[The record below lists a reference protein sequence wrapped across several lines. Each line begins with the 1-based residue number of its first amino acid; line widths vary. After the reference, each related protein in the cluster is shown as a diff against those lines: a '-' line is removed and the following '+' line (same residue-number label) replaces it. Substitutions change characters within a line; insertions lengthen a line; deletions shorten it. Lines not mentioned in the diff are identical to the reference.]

1 MPERPPLRL
10 AAHRLHLDKSGDY
23 TSGMPPVEQHHNIC
37 DELSARISMER
48 KREVCPS
55 QTEEVGHGHEQV
67 SEDGQI
73 LTGQA
78 LFQR

>member
-1 MPERPPLRL
+1 
-10 AAHRLHLDKSGDY
+10 
-23 TSGMPPVEQHHNIC
+23 MPPVEQRHNIC
-37 DELSARISMER
+37 DELSARIPVER

-55 QTEEVGHGHEQV
+55 QTEEIGHGHERV